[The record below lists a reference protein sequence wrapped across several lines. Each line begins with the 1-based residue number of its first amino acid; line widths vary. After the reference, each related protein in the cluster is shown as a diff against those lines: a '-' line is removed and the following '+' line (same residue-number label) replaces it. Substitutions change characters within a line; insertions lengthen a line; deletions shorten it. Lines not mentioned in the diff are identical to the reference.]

1 MRLNH
6 FDRQVSDVDAAREC
20 GFVRRP
26 QTHVCAVGVKPTSS
40 VCSIRGLCHAAV
52 TRLTVGANAVEV
64 TRGTGGGIIPLWW
77 SPLMPSDV

>member
-6 FDRQVSDVDAAREC
+6 FDGQVSDVDAAREW

-26 QTHVCAVGVKPTSS
+26 QTHVCAVGVKPTFHPGLVSRSS
-40 VCSIRGLCHAAV
+40 HASDG
-52 TRLTVGANAVEV
+52 RANAVEL
-64 TRGTGGGIIPLWW
+64 TGRGGGIIPLWW